1 MIAKIVDFALKSRLI
16 VLVLAVLLFV
26 WGGISFHNLP
36 VEAYPDVANNY
47 VTVITQWPGRSAE
60 DIEQQVTV
68 PLEIGMAGIP
78 HMTHLR
84 STTLA
89 GLSSL
94 TMIFDDDSENDWN
107 REKVLERL
115 SQVTLPAGLQPQI
128 GTDWSPVGQIF
139 WYTLKST
146 NPSYDTMGLK
156 SIEDWQLEKA
166 FRSVPGVVDVSSFG
180 GVTREYQV
188 TVDPDKLVAYGLTL
202 QQVQQQL
209 AANNINAGGS
219 FIEQG
224 QQQINVQE
232 VGLFT
237 NVHDI
242 EDTVL
247 KAANGTALKVSDVA
261 TVAQGPKIRLG
272 QIGKTYRRTDGKLDD
287 NDDTV
292 EGVLLLQKGENS
304 DETLVGI
311 HEKVKELNGTPAEP
325 AQPAGWHDGWYHS
338 AKPAVAAVPGTL
350 PPGVKI
356 VPFLDRSDL
365 LKLTTHT
372 VLHNLTE
379 GIILVALILFLFLG
393 NLRGALIVAITIP
406 FALLFASICLD
417 LRHIPANLLSL
428 GALDFGM
435 VVEGAVVMVENIVR
449 HLSHGRDANK
459 PVLDQ
464 IRDAAHEVQRPV
476 FYAITIIITSYLPIF
491 TLQSVE
497 GRLFK
502 PMAWTVAFALLGSLI
517 FSMVLAPVLASFVFR
532 NGATEWENPLMRW
545 LTGAYRR
552 AAIWAIEHK
561 SVPLGISAGLVVVMC
576 YLGFSGVIGSEFL
589 PHLDEGAIW
598 VRGSLAPSTGPTDS
612 VEIANKTRIL
622 LASFPEV
629 TQVVSQAGR
638 PDDGTDT
645 TGFFNTEYFVDLKPK
660 DQWRPAFHEDK
671 DELIAAMDRVL
682 EKEPGVLW
690 NFSQPI
696 SDNVEEAVS
705 GVKGELAVKLYGPD
719 LRTLEEKGNEIVQ
732 VMSGIRGVAD
742 LGLFHVIGQPNL
754 NYVVDRDAAARYGI
768 NVADIQA
775 AIEGAVGGTIAGA
788 PVTQVRDGEARYDV
802 MVRYSPQY
810 RSTPEAIGNIRL
822 LAPNGERV
830 ALSQVT
836 HVELKDGAESIGRE
850 GGQRFVAIKYS
861 VRDRDLGTTVQEAIN
876 KVNQKVKLPPGYHLD
891 WAGEY
896 ESQKRSSRRLMI
908 VCPLTVLLIFV
919 ILYGM
924 FNSFKW
930 AMVILAVVSLAPL
943 GGLIALVLTGTH
955 FSVSSGVGFLALFG
969 VSVQTGIIMLECIN
983 QMRALGKTVIE
994 AAVEGSVVR
1003 LRPIMMTM
1011 LVATLGLL
1019 PAATSHAIGSDS
1031 QRPFAIVIVGG
1042 LMGALVVGVFLL
1054 PTLYVWVAREND
1066 VLPEPQ
1072 GELEA

>member
-1 MIAKIVDFALKSRLI
+1 MIKRLVDFALNNRFI
-16 VLVLAVLLFV
+16 VLVIAVLLFG
-26 WGGISFHNLP
+26 WGAISFHNLP

-47 VTVITQWPGRSAE
+47 VNVITQWPGRSAE
-60 DIEQQVTV
+60 DVEQQVTI
-68 PLEIGMAGIP
+68 PLENGMAGIP

-89 GLSSL
+89 GLSSV
-94 TMIFDDDSENDWN
+94 TMIFDDDSEDDWN

-115 SQVTLPAGLQPQI
+115 GQVTLPAGLQPQI
-128 GTDWSPVGQIF
+128 GTDWSPVGQIY

-146 NPSYDTMGLK
+146 NPSIDTMQLK

-180 GVTREYQV
+180 GLTREYQV
-188 TVDPDKLVAYGLTL
+188 ILDPEKLVDFGLTI

-209 AANNINAGGS
+209 AANNVNAGGS

-237 NVHDI
+237 SVHDI
-242 EDTVL
+242 EQTVL
-247 KAANGTALKVSDVA
+247 KASNGTALRVSDVA
-261 TVAQGPKIRLG
+261 TVVQGPKIRLG
-272 QIGKTYRRTDGKLDD
+272 QIGKTYRSVDGKLIDD
-287 NDDTV
+287 GDVV
-292 EGVLLLQKGENS
+292 EGVILLQKGDNS
-304 DETLVGI
+304 DTTLDAI
-311 HEKVKELNGTPAEP
+311 HAEVKELN
-325 AQPAGWHDGWYHS
+325 DNI
-338 AKPAVAAVPGTL
+338 L

-365 LKLTTHT
+365 LHLTTKT
-372 VLHNLTE
+372 VLDNLTV
-379 GIILVALILFLFLG
+379 GIILVALILFIFLG

-449 HLSHGRDANK
+449 HLSHQRQPDK
-459 PVLDQ
+459 SVMEQ
-464 IRDAAHEVQRPV
+464 IREAAHEVQRPV
-476 FYAITIIITSYLPIF
+476 FYAITIIITAYLPIF

-517 FSMVLAPVLASFVFR
+517 FSMLLAPVLAGFMFPR
-532 NGATEWENPLMRW
+532 GASEWENPVMRW
-545 LTGAYRR
+545 ITARYRESST
-552 AAIWAIEHK
+552 WAIEHK
-561 SVPLGISAGLVVVMC
+561 IAPFGVAGAMLALGGFLA
-576 YLGFSGVIGSEFL
+576 FSGVIGSEFL

-598 VRGSLAPSTGPTDS
+598 VRGSLAPSTGPTES
-612 VEIANKTRIL
+612 LAIANKTRIVL
-622 LASFPEV
+622 SSFPEV
-629 TQVVSQAGR
+629 TQVISQIGR

-660 DQWRPAFHEDK
+660 DKWRPVFHKDK
-671 DELIAAMDRVL
+671 DELIGAMDREL
-682 EKEPGVLW
+682 EKMPGVVW

-705 GVKGELAVKLYGPD
+705 GVKGELAVKLYGTD
-719 LRTLEEKGNEIVQ
+719 LKTLEAKGNQIVQ
-732 VMSGIRGVAD
+732 IMSTVPGVAD

-754 NYVVDRDAAARYGI
+754 SYIVDREAAARYGI

-788 PVTQVRDGEARYDV
+788 PVTQVLDGEARYDV

-810 RSTPEAIGNIRL
+810 RTTPEEISNIRL
-822 LAPNGERV
+822 LSPSGERV
-830 ALSQVT
+830 SLAQLT
-836 HVELKDGAESIGRE
+836 HVKVNDGAEEIYRE
-850 GGQRFVAIKYS
+850 GSSRFVAIKYS
-861 VRDRDLGTTVQEAIN
+861 VRDRDLGSTVQEAIA
-876 KVNQKVKLPPGYHLD
+876 KVDKQVKLPPGYHLD

-896 ESQKRSSRRLMI
+896 ASQKRSSRRLMI
-908 VCPLTVLLIFV
+908 VCPLTIMLIFI

-930 AMVILAVVSLAPL
+930 AILVLVNTAIAPV
-943 GGLIALVLTGTH
+943 GGLVALYFTGNH

-983 QMRALGKTVIE
+983 QMRVSGYSVKD
-994 AAVEGSVVR
+994 AAVEGAVLR

-1019 PAATSHAIGSDS
+1019 PAALSHGIGSDS

-1042 LMGALVVGVFLL
+1042 LVGALVMGVFLL
-1054 PTLYVWVAREND
+1054 PTLYVWIARSTD
-1066 VLPEPQ
+1066 VLPEP
-1072 GELEA
+1072 EREFET